1 MDIINKNIRTLRKL
15 ENIKSQS
22 EFGDLIGVPSH
33 NINKYENNVIPK
45 PDVLR
50 TIATTFNINLHL
62 FLTRELTKKNY
73 DDFKVE
79 RDTEIKLEGLKSE
92 FTSDI
97 EVKRGDVDRM
107 ATYFTD
113 KLIMIEQNDLN
124 EIDRQKLFKD
134 LKVLFLA
141 YHKKLK
147 DFYEMQDRLSFIL
160 EGKGPPTQ
168 S

>member
-1 MDIINKNIRTLRKL
+1 MDLINQNIRTLRKL
-15 ENIKSQS
+15 ESIKSQT
-22 EFGDLIGVPSH
+22 EFGKIIGVPSH
-33 NINKYENNVIPK
+33 NINKYENSVIPK
-45 PDVLR
+45 PEVLR
-50 TIATTFNINLHL
+50 SIATAFNINLHL
-62 FLTRELTKKNY
+62 FLTRELTEKNY

-92 FTSDI
+92 FTNEI
-97 EVKRGDVDRM
+97 EIKRGDVDRM

-113 KLIMIEQNDLN
+113 KLTRIEANNLND
-124 EIDRQKLFKD
+124 IDRAKLFKD
-134 LKVLFLA
+134 LKILFLA

-160 EGKGPPTQ
+160 EGKGPPGQ

>member
-1 MDIINKNIRTLRKL
+1 MDIINKNIRQLRKL

-22 EFGDLIGVPSH
+22 EFGRLIDVPSH

-50 TIATTFNINLHL
+50 TIAKAFNINLHL
-62 FLTRELTKKNY
+62 FLTKELTEKNY

-113 KLIMIEQNDLN
+113 KLILIEDNNLN

-134 LKVLFLA
+134 LKILFMA
-141 YHKKLK
+141 YHNKLK
-147 DFYEMQDRLSFIL
+147 DFYEMQDRLSVIL
-160 EGKGPPTQ
+160 GGKIPPAQ

>member
-33 NINKYENNVIPK
+33 NINKYENTVIPK
-45 PDVLR
+45 PEILR
-50 TIATTFNINLHL
+50 TIAKAFNINLHL
-62 FLTRELTKKNY
+62 FLTRELNEKNY

-97 EVKRGDVDRM
+97 EIKRGDVDRM

-113 KLIMIEQNDLN
+113 KLILIEQNNLN

-134 LKVLFLA
+134 LKILFLA
-141 YHKKLK
+141 YHRKLK
-147 DFYEMQDRLSFIL
+147 DFYEMQDRLSVIL
-160 EGKGPPTQ
+160 GSKTPPAQ